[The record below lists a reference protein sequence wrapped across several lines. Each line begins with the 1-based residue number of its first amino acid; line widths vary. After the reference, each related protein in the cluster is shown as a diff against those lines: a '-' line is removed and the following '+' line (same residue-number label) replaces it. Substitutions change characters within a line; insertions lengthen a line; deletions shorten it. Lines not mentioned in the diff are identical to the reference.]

1 MLEITTKRP
10 TMQLKVDGEA
20 VEVPLTFT
28 ADELARMSA
37 AEDKTA
43 AMFAFFAA
51 YIPGFDQVGDDML
64 NAVIAEWTR
73 LREERGEPSLGE

>member
-28 ADELARMSA
+28 ADELARMNA

-43 AMFAFFAA
+43 AMFGFFSS

-73 LREERGEPSLGE
+73 LREEHGEPALGE